1 MRLRI
6 ITAIACLF
14 TLGNSLFGQI
24 RVEPFVGATLPM
36 CHASGKMMPFP
47 YVGCDAKYLFNN
59 VPISVGLQGAMSFA
73 YRTEAISRNGE
84 QEDWALRTISLL
96 AIADWYCF
104 EKNNF
109 RYYVGCG
116 AGLANRHETLPGL
129 RETGVPAY
137 GACFSP
143 RIGVE
148 YRRRVT
154 LSLNAYITEKT
165 FNTIGLRIGYSFG
178 K

>member
-14 TLGNSLFGQI
+14 ALGNSLFGQI
-24 RVEPFVGATLPM
+24 RVEPFVGATLPLYQ
-36 CHASGKMMPFP
+36 ASGKMMPFP
-47 YVGCDAKYLFNN
+47 YVGCDAKYLFDN

-96 AIADWYCF
+96 AIADWYCL
-104 EKNNF
+104 EKNSF
-109 RYYVGCG
+109 RFYVGCG
-116 AGLANRHETLPGL
+116 AGLAHRHETLPGL
-129 RETGVPAY
+129 RETGVPAI
-137 GACFSP
+137 GACISP
-143 RIGVE
+143 RVGME
-148 YRRRVT
+148 FLRRVT
-154 LSLNAYITEKT
+154 LSLNVYITEKT